1 MATPTTITKKTATG
15 MSTGVAAVAAAE
27 SPGGAGPAN
36 LQQKI
41 KARIDSLSYL
51 PTTAAVAVKFVEL
64 GKNPDADPADYAR
77 VIQAD
82 SSLSSKLLA
91 LANSSWAGVRTK
103 VTNIRMAVNLLGL
116 GTVRTLAISYCMAG
130 LHNELHLS
138 PEESEAFW
146 ESSLS
151 KAVAARRLAALL
163 DKSVAEEAFVA
174 GLFQDFALPVMYAV
188 EKSYLDVLRGAG
200 AGVETQL
207 QKERELFGLDH
218 TEVGRSLAQKLE
230 LPGLFVDAVAFHHH
244 PDRLGE
250 LVPSAALRDATCA
263 AGLLPH
269 AMDAWCRGDADALVG
284 LLRARVPQMDSST
297 YLAEVQAEFAQ
308 LYAFFNEGA
317 APQAQLPQLLVDT
330 AREAAD
336 NTTALVGQI
345 NEFVQKAAAGGG
357 PAPQPDPQAEQAK
370 RDPLTGVLNRGGF
383 TSGAQ
388 ELLAQAARYGTAV
401 ALCYLD
407 VDQFKRVNERLGR
420 AFADA
425 TLQQVVARVR
435 VAVPEKTLV
444 GRWGGDEFVLLLD
457 SCTRDEAT
465 ELAERV
471 VREVAAAPVTVG
483 GTAAPVT
490 VSAGL
495 LCVKPSNQTHTLELL
510 VSAATRLIAT
520 AQSAGGNQVACRVV

>member
-1 MATPTTITKKTATG
+1 MTEQTTTNVPGSGTTE
-15 MSTGVAAVAAAE
+15 TAVAVPPA
-27 SPGGAGPAN
+27 GAGPGN

-41 KARIDSLSYL
+41 KARIDALSYL

-82 SSLSSKLLA
+82 SALSSKLLA

-138 PEESEAFW
+138 PAESEEFW

-163 DKSVAEEAFVA
+163 DKHVAEEAFVA
-174 GLFQDFALPVMYAV
+174 GLFQDFALPVMYSV
-188 EKSYLDVLRGAG
+188 EKSYLDLLRGAG
-200 AGVETQL
+200 AGIEAQL
-207 QKERELFGLDH
+207 QQERELFGLDH

-230 LPGLFVDAVAFHHH
+230 LPDLFVDAIAFHHH
-244 PDRLGE
+244 ADRLGE
-250 LVPSAALRDATCA
+250 LVPSAALREGTFA

-269 AMDAWCRGDADALVG
+269 AMNAWSRVDADALKDV
-284 LLRARVPQMDSST
+284 LKARVAKVDAT
-297 YLAEVQAEFAQ
+297 AFLADVQDEFAKV
-308 LYAFFNEGA
+308 YAFFHEGA
-317 APQAQLPQLLVDT
+317 APQAQLPQLLIDT

-336 NTTALVGQI
+336 NTTILVGQI
-345 NEFVQKAAAGGG
+345 NEFINKAAAGGG
-357 PAPQPDPQAEQAK
+357 SATPPPDPRAEEAK

-383 TSGAQ
+383 TTAAQ
-388 ELLAQAARYGTAV
+388 DVLAQAARYGTGL

-407 VDQFKRVNERLGR
+407 VDRFKQVNDRLGR

-425 TLQQVVARVR
+425 ALQQIVARMR
-435 VAVPEKTLV
+435 AAVPEKVLV
-444 GRWGGDEFVLLLD
+444 GRWGGDEFVVLLD
-457 SCTRDEAT
+457 SCTKEEAI
-465 ELAERV
+465 ELVEGIL
-471 VREVAAAPVTVG
+471 REVAASPVTVNN
-483 GTAAPVT
+483 TAAPVT

-495 LCVKPSNQTHTLELL
+495 LCARPSNQVQTLELL
-510 VSAATRLIAT
+510 ISAATRLIAT
-520 AQSAGGNQVACRVV
+520 ARSAGGNQVASRVV